1 MTAKDRIKELQK
13 SVGASADGII
23 GKETLSKF
31 AAKFGR
37 TRVQTIHFF
46 ANIHHESGEFTIV
59 RENMNYT
66 APRIMQIFGVGKHS
80 ANVTVAEAGRLAGN
94 PWDLAERV
102 YGLGNPKKA
111 AELGNT
117 KLGDGWKYRG
127 GGALQ
132 CTGGFDY
139 KRYGGQELYDNPDL
153 IGESAYY
160 FTTALKEFDA
170 KNIWRYAKD
179 LPEESILNVARIIN
193 VGRVDT
199 KVIPNGL
206 DDRRAK
212 INYYA
217 SLWK

>member
-1 MTAKDRIKELQK
+1 MTAKERIKELQK

-23 GKETLSKF
+23 GRETLTKF
-31 AAKFGR
+31 AATFGR

-46 ANIHHESGEFTIV
+46 ANIHHESGGFTIV

-66 APRIMQIFGVGKHS
+66 APRIMEIFGIGRHS
-80 ANVTVAEAGRLAGN
+80 AKVTVAEAGRLAGN
-94 PWDLAERV
+94 PWDLAERI
-102 YGLGNPKKA
+102 YGFGNPKKA
-111 AELGNT
+111 KELGNT
-117 KLGDGWKYRG
+117 RPGDGWKYRG

-170 KNIWRYAKD
+170 KNIWAKAKD
-179 LPEESILNVARIIN
+179 LSQASIRAVCLAVN
-193 VGRVDT
+193 GGY
-199 KVIPNGL
+199 NGL

>member
-13 SVGASADGII
+13 SVGTSADGII

-31 AAKFGR
+31 AAKFGK

-46 ANIHHESGEFTIV
+46 ANIHHESGGFTIV

-66 APRIMQIFGVGKHS
+66 APRIMEIFGIGRHS
-80 ANVTVAEAGRLAGN
+80 AKITVAEAGRLAGN
-94 PWDLAERV
+94 PWELAERV

-111 AELGNT
+111 KELGNT
-117 KLGDGWKYRG
+117 RPGDGWKYRG

-132 CTGGFDY
+132 ITGGADY

-153 IGESAYY
+153 IRESPYY
-160 FTTALKEFDA
+160 FTTAVREFDA
-170 KNIWRYAKD
+170 KNIWAKVND
-179 LPEESILNVARIIN
+179 LSEASIRAVCKAVN
-193 VGRVDT
+193 GGY
-199 KVIPNGL
+199 NGL

>member
-13 SVGASADGII
+13 LVVAFPDGVI
-23 GKETLSKF
+23 GRETLTKF
-31 AAKFGR
+31 ANKFGR

-46 ANIHHESGEFTIV
+46 ANIHHESGGFTIV

-66 APRIMQIFGVGKHS
+66 APRIMEIFGVGRHTAKI
-80 ANVTVAEAGRLAGN
+80 TVAEAGRLAGN

-111 AELGNT
+111 KELGNFQS
-117 KLGDGWKYRG
+117 GDGFKYRG

-139 KRYGGQELYDNPDL
+139 KRYGGDELYNNPNL
-153 IGESAYY
+153 VGESSYY
-160 FTTALKEFDA
+160 FTTAIKEFDA
-170 KNIWRYAKD
+170 KNIWAKAKD
-179 LPEESILNVARIIN
+179 LSEQSIRAVC
-193 VGRVDT
+193 RV
-199 KVIPNGL
+199 VNGGYNGL